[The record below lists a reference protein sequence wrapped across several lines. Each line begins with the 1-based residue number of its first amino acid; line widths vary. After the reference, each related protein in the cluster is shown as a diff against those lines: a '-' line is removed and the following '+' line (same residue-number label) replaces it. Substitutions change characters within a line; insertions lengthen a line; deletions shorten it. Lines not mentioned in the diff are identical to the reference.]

1 MDINAYIF
9 KMEDINWAFIYNE
22 VEEIVTRKVEVW
34 IVTLLK
40 FSLATYKTYILKKLL
55 IEVRQKRLESL

>member
-40 FSLATYKTYILKKLL
+40 FSLATYKTYILKKFL